1 MSPVVLDTS
10 AVAADEVVQLY
21 IRDAVAAVSRP
32 VQELRG
38 FRRVA
43 FAPGEAKRIRFTLSP
58 AQVAFW
64 DAGRWRIQS
73 GAVQV
78 MVGASSADIRARG
91 VFTITSDAVGDIP
104 AAAIP
109 TPSVEEPLS

>member
-1 MSPVVLDTS
+1 MRNTS
-10 AVAADEVVQLY
+10 ALAADEVIQLY
-21 IRDAVAAVSRP
+21 VRDPVAAVSRP

-43 FAPGEAKRIRFTLSP
+43 FAPGEAKRVRFTLTP

-64 DAGRWRIQS
+64 EADGWRIQP
-73 GAVQV
+73 GAIEV

-91 VFTITSDAVGDIP
+91 VFTITTEGMSTIP

-109 TPSVEEPLS
+109 TPSAEEPVS

>member
-1 MSPVVLDTS
+1 MRNTAD
-10 AVAADEVVQLY
+10 VAADEVIQLY
-21 IRDAVAAVSRP
+21 VRDPVAAVSRP

-43 FAPGEAKRIRFTLSP
+43 FAPGEAKRIRFALTP
-58 AQVAFW
+58 AQLAFW
-64 DAGRWRIQS
+64 DADRWRIQS

-78 MVGASSADIRARG
+78 MIGASSADIRARG
-91 VFTITSDAVGDIP
+91 QFTITSDAVGDIP